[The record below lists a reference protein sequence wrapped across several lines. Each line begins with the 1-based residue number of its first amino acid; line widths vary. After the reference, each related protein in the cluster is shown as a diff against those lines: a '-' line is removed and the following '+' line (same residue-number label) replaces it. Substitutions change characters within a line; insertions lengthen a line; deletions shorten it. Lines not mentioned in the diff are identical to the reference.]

1 MPPQAC
7 LNVGEIPTGIVP
19 GAGRIG
25 AADSSGSQNSGP
37 CHGITRSSPSDQVP
51 RLLFWD
57 WPWASCNHK
66 RRKAQK
72 PSTKVTPLSWH
83 GALRWLHHHH
93 PWEPLPNREE
103 YPLPLSNSQSR
114 VLALLGLD
122 LLQIPS
128 LLEPWC
134 SSVPPNGNDSSFAV
148 PFLCF
153 CGQPPLSHS
162 VRVRDRLC
170 ASGTHPTLLS
180 LSPQQPRSAGESSA
194 FPRSATMAN
203 SQVQCRCFSYLSTP
217 FPQQEPCVV
226 SDAGKEGS
234 LRPDRW
240 S

>member
-114 VLALLGLD
+114 VQSLLSWAWISCRYPLSWSPGALRYPQMETTLHSQSHSCASAGNH
-122 LLQIPS
+122 PS
-128 LLEPWC
+128 LTPSGSETGC
-134 SSVPPNGNDSSFAV
+134 VRAV
-148 PFLCF
+148 PTPPSSHFHPSSPAVLESRLLF
-153 CGQPPLSHS
+153 QGQQLW
-162 VRVRDRLC
+162 
-170 ASGTHPTLLS
+170 PTLKC
-180 LSPQQPRSAGESSA
+180 SAGVLVTYPHPSHNRN
-194 FPRSATMAN
+194 P
-203 SQVQCRCFSYLSTP
+203 V
-217 FPQQEPCVV
+217 
-226 SDAGKEGS
+226 
-234 LRPDRW
+234 
-240 S
+240 